1 MWFRAVSARRKLI
14 NFVIPTLFGRFHSF
28 RCSRR
33 IWVMSLFIAHKC
45 DRYDFGNIFKGVDDL
60 ECGQLRFTRWRV
72 ELEDMIN
79 RENLRVWVRQG

>member
-1 MWFRAVSARRKLI
+1 
-14 NFVIPTLFGRFHSF
+14 
-28 RCSRR
+28 
-33 IWVMSLFIAHKC
+33 MSLFIAHKC

-60 ECGQLRFTRWRV
+60 ECGLLRFTRWRV